1 MLQARFKHM
10 TRLNLSGILKTVL
23 LEVQDFS
30 KLSWKALTRIFSP
43 PFYYREF
50 AVQMDKIGV
59 GSLFI
64 IILTGTFTG
73 MVMALQFLAQLKPFA
88 ATSYVG
94 GMVAVTMIKELGPV
108 LSALMVAGRVGSAI
122 TAELGTMMVTEQI
135 DAMQVE
141 GTDIVKRL
149 VLPRLKA
156 ILISMP
162 LLTVVTDTVSLI
174 GGYAMAAGYGI
185 KPIMYINSLTQFLF
199 FIDYLEGLVKP
210 LIFGFIIAMMGCYNG
225 LRTRGGAA
233 GVGEGAKRTVVMA
246 SVMILVADFFIAKFF
261 ITIR

>member
-1 MLQARFKHM
+1 MNAQYLQGK
-10 TRLNLSGILKTVL
+10 LKTVFADV
-23 LEVQDFS
+23 EEFS
-30 KLSWKALTRIFSP
+30 RLSWTSVRKIFTP

-50 AVQMDKIGV
+50 AIQMDKIGV

-108 LSALMVAGRVGSAI
+108 LSSLMVAGRVGSAI
-122 TAELGTMMVTEQI
+122 TAEIGTMMVTEQI

-141 GTDIVKRL
+141 GTDIVKRI
-149 VLPRLKA
+149 VTPRLKA
-156 ILISMP
+156 ILISLP

-185 KPIMYINSLTQFLF
+185 KPIMYINSLTQFMF
-199 FIDYLEGLVKP
+199 FIDYVEGLVKP
-210 LIFGFIIAMMGCYNG
+210 VIFGFIIAMIGCYTG
-225 LRTRGGAA
+225 LKTGGGAA
-233 GVGEGAKRTVVMA
+233 GVGEAAKRTVVLS
-246 SVMILVADFFIAKFF
+246 SVLILVTDFFIAKIFVN
-261 ITIR
+261 IR

>member
-1 MLQARFKHM
+1 MNVRA
-10 TRLNLSGILKTVL
+10 LSGIIKSILQ
-23 LEVQDFS
+23 EVQEYAL
-30 KLSWKALTRIFSP
+30 LSRKALAKIPSP
-43 PFYYREF
+43 PYYYREF

-108 LSALMVAGRVGSAI
+108 LSSLMVAGRVGSAI
-122 TAELGTMMVTEQI
+122 TAELGTMKVTEQI
-135 DAMQVE
+135 DAMEVE

-149 VLPRLKA
+149 VTPRLKA
-156 ILISMP
+156 ILISLP

-174 GGYAMAAGYGI
+174 GGYAIASGYGI
-185 KPIMYINSLTQFLF
+185 KPIMYINSLTQFLYF
-199 FIDYLEGLVKP
+199 TDYAEGLVKP
-210 LIFGFIIAMMGCYNG
+210 VVFGFIIAMMGCYNG
-225 LRTRGGAA
+225 LKTGGGAA
-233 GVGEGAKRTVVMA
+233 GVGEAAKRTVVLS
-246 SVMILVADFFIAKFF
+246 SVLILVTDFFIAKIFV
-261 ITIR
+261 TIR

>member
-1 MLQARFKHM
+1 MNVLA
-10 TRLNLSGILKTVL
+10 LSGALKAILG
-23 LEVQDFS
+23 EVQELS
-30 KLSWKALTRIFSP
+30 ALSWSAVCKIFSR

-64 IILTGTFTG
+64 IILTGSFTG

-108 LSALMVAGRVGSAI
+108 LASLMVAGRVGSAI

-149 VLPRLKA
+149 VTPRLKA

-162 LLTVVTDTVSLI
+162 LLAVVTDTVSII
-174 GGYAMAAGYGI
+174 GGYAIAAGYGI
-185 KPIMYINSLTQFLF
+185 KPIMYINSLTQFMF
-199 FIDYLEGLVKP
+199 FIDYAEGLVKP
-210 LIFGFIIAMMGCYNG
+210 VVFGFIIAMMGCYNG
-225 LRTRGGAA
+225 LNTSGGAA
-233 GVGEGAKRTVVMA
+233 GVGEAAKRTVVLA
-246 SVMILVADFFIAKFF
+246 SVMILVVDFFIAKIFV
-261 ITIR
+261 TLR

>member
-1 MLQARFKHM
+1 MNGKALSTKLM
-10 TRLNLSGILKTVL
+10 TILND
-23 LEVQDFS
+23 VQEFTH
-30 KLSWKALTRIFSP
+30 LSWSALRKIFSP

-50 AVQMDKIGV
+50 AIQMDKIGV

-64 IILTGTFTG
+64 IVLTGTFTG

-108 LSALMVAGRVGSAI
+108 LSSLMVAGRVGSAI
-122 TAELGTMMVTEQI
+122 TAELGTMKVTEQI

-149 VLPRLKA
+149 ITPRLKA
-156 ILISMP
+156 ILISLP

-174 GGYAMAAGYGI
+174 GGYAIASGYGI
-185 KPIMYINSLTQFLF
+185 KPIMYINSLTQFLKF
-199 FIDYLEGLVKP
+199 TDYAEGLVKP
-210 LIFGFIIAMMGCYNG
+210 LVFGFIIAMMGCYNG
-225 LRTRGGAA
+225 LKTSGGAA
-233 GVGEGAKRTVVMA
+233 GVGEAAKRTVVLS
-246 SVMILVADFFIAKFF
+246 SVLILVTDFFIAKIFVS
-261 ITIR
+261 IR

>member
-1 MLQARFKHM
+1 MPG
-10 TRLNLSGILKTVL
+10 RLLAGQVKTVL
-23 LEVQDFS
+23 FEVQAFA
-30 KLSWKALTRIFSP
+30 LLAWEAVRKAFTS

-50 AVQMDKIGV
+50 AIQMDKIGV

-94 GMVAVTMIKELGPV
+94 GMVAVTMVKELGPV
-108 LSALMVAGRVGSAI
+108 LSSLMVAGRVGSAI

-149 VLPRLKA
+149 VTPRLKA
-156 ILISMP
+156 TLVSMP
-162 LLTVVTDTVSLI
+162 LLTVVTDAVSLL
-174 GGYAMAAGYGI
+174 GGYAIAAGYGI
-185 KPIMYINSLTQFLF
+185 KPIMYINSLTQFMF
-199 FIDYLEGLVKP
+199 FSDYAEGLVKP
-210 LIFGFIIAMMGCYNG
+210 LVFGFLIAMMGCYNG
-225 LRTRGGAA
+225 LNTRGGAA
-233 GVGEGAKRTVVMA
+233 GVGEAAKRTVVLS
-246 SVMILVADFFIAKFF
+246 SVLILVTDFFLAKVFV
-261 ITIR
+261 TIR

>member
-1 MLQARFKHM
+1 MRVQALTGM
-10 TRLNLSGILKTVL
+10 LKTVF
-23 LEVQDFS
+23 LEVQEYFR
-30 KLSWKALTRIFSP
+30 LSWSAVRKMFSP

-50 AVQMDKIGV
+50 AIQMDKIGV

-64 IILTGTFTG
+64 IILTGAFTG

-94 GMVAVTMIKELGPV
+94 GMVMVTMVKELGPV

-122 TAELGTMMVTEQI
+122 TAELGTMVVTEQV

-149 VLPRLKA
+149 VTPRLKA
-156 ILISMP
+156 ILVSLP
-162 LLTVVTDTVSLI
+162 LLTVVTDAVSVV

-185 KPIMYINSLTQFLF
+185 KPIMYINSLTQFMF
-199 FIDYLEGLVKP
+199 FIDYAEGLVKP
-210 LIFGFIIAMMGCYNG
+210 LVFGFIIAMMGCYTG
-225 LRTRGGAA
+225 LRTYGGAA
-233 GVGEGAKRTVVMA
+233 GVGEAAKRTVVL
-246 SVMILVADFFIAKFF
+246 SSILILIVDFFIAKIFV
-261 ITIR
+261 TIR